1 MKRRRAYVSTGLSA
15 VTVVMIWGLAM
26 SAPPAPPPPTPVRF
40 GPDTQLSVATPGL
53 HDFVEPTIAAS
64 PLDPRNLV
72 AGFFG
77 ETGKFPSSCFFR
89 SSRDGGTTWA
99 PGGMLAV
106 KTPDDLCAD
115 PSLAADSAGTFYYAY
130 LDLSPGATD
139 LRVARSTDG
148 GATFPESTVVVA
160 SGTTSAGPNPDKDWI
175 AVDTQRNSKYRG
187 TIYLTYT
194 DVASGAT
201 RIAIVISRNAGRSW
215 SAPVAIS
222 PAVPF
227 TDPIVEVAEGS
238 LPVVAPDGTVF
249 VFYLH
254 ANQQTMRSSIRFVKS
269 TDGGKSWSQ
278 PADAAADLPTPGLFF
293 TLDDGSPGFGSDAL
307 AGFLAWSYPAAAIAP
322 DGALYV
328 AWTDFPQG
336 SCTTL
341 VRDGY
346 RPTPACT
353 NADVRLAVSRDV
365 GRSWSAPVK
374 VSDESG
380 QTDQFFPWIAAHEG
394 GLVSI
399 VWQDKRLD
407 PDNANFDLFYTNTGD
422 GRRFLPNVRVSTQSS
437 LGGHAGFI
445 GDYNNLVVSGDSIVP
460 IWNDLRN
467 SSGVEIFTARGT
479 LVP

>member
-1 MKRRRAYVSTGLSA
+1 MQSRRAYTSTGLSA
-15 VTVVMIWGLAM
+15 VTVAMIWGLAM
-26 SAPPAPPPPTPVRF
+26 SAPPALPPPMPVQF
-40 GPDTQLSVATPGL
+40 APDTHISVATSAI
-53 HDFVEPTIAAS
+53 HDFVEPAIAAS
-64 PLDPRNLV
+64 PLDPNNLV

-77 ETGKFPSSCFFR
+77 ETSKLASSCFFR
-89 SSRDGGTTWA
+89 SSRDGGTTWI
-99 PGGMLAV
+99 PGGTLAV
-106 KTPDDLCAD
+106 KFPDDLCAD
-115 PSLAADSAGTFYYAY
+115 PALAADPSGTFYYAY

-160 SGTTSAGPNPDKDWI
+160 SVTTSAGPNPDKDWI

-222 PAVPF
+222 PPVPF

-269 TDGGKSWSQ
+269 QDGGKSWSQ
-278 PADAAADLPTPGLFF
+278 PGDVAADLPTPGEFF
-293 TLDDGSPGFGSDAL
+293 TLDDGSPGFGTDAF
-307 AGFLAWSYPAAAIAP
+307 AGFLAWSYPTAAIAP
-322 DGALYV
+322 DGTLYV

-336 SCTTL
+336 SCTIV

-346 RPTPACT
+346 RPTPACV
-353 NADVRLAVSRDV
+353 NSDVRLAVSEDG
-365 GRSWSAPVK
+365 GRSWRPPVK
-374 VSDESG
+374 VSDDTG
-380 QTDQFFPWIAAHEG
+380 QTDQFFPWIAAHPS
-394 GLVSI
+394 GLVSL

-407 PDNANFDLFYTNTGD
+407 PDNVNFDLFYTNTGD
-422 GRRFLPNVRVSTQSS
+422 GRSFLPNVRVSTQSS

-460 IWNDLRN
+460 VWNDLRN
-467 SSGVEIFTARGT
+467 PSGVEIFAARGT